1 MSQGSPRDLGLRG
14 LVLAA
19 GASTRLGYPK
29 QLVPVNGVPLVRRT
43 AQIVAEVC
51 GCPATVVIGSDA
63 ERVAR
68 CLEGT
73 GTVLVHHPGWA
84 RGLGSSLGKGLAAL
98 ASECQAVLVAPCDLP
113 CLSAAD
119 LGRLVEAWR
128 RAPAIPAACGY
139 DGVLGTPAILPAGLF
154 PDLID
159 SEGDAGARL
168 FLRRTGTPVTTVAM
182 DTAAMDLDQWQDLDD
197 LEAVALPDQG
207 S

>member
-1 MSQGSPRDLGLRG
+1 MSQRPPRDLGLRG

-19 GASTRLGYPK
+19 GASRRLGYPK
-29 QLVPVNGVPLVRRT
+29 QLVPVDGVPLVRRT

-51 GCPATVVIGSDA
+51 GCPTTVVIGSDA

-84 RGLGSSLGKGLAAL
+84 RGLASSLGKGLAAL
-98 ASECQAVLVAPCDLP
+98 GPACRAVLVAPCDLP

-128 RAPAIPAACGY
+128 RAPAVPAACSY

-159 SEGDAGARL
+159 SEGDAGARPY
-168 FLRRTGTPVTTVAM
+168 LRRAGTPVTTVAM
-182 DTAAMDLDQWQDLDD
+182 DAAARDLDQRQDLND
-197 LEAVALPDQG
+197 LEDIALPDER